1 MVFPIG
7 LRPFIIQF
15 DELGLW
21 SCCGCFCTALEI
33 VRREVEC
40 GYKSLFDYCMRRLH
54 LSEGSVALR
63 LQVANVCRRF
73 PQLLV
78 SLAENRLSLTVAGK
92 IAPHL
97 CEDNVEKLLSDCA
110 GMTKR
115 EVDEYLVALRPKP
128 IFSPSIR
135 KRPSSESEKVRP
147 EQQQSQTSFT
157 EEITSQRPVSSS
169 PNLLDPARTDIY
181 NFRFAADGEFK
192 KKFER
197 LAEVLGVENPQKN
210 MAEVFE
216 KAVDLSL
223 ENKDPKKK
231 LERRLE
237 RKRRQS
243 ESTEKSR
250 PDEILAPATALPAEE
265 EKVKSR
271 HIPSEVRERV
281 HSRARYQCEYRG
293 LDGTRCSSRT
303 GLEIDH
309 QRPFAILSQS

>member
-1 MVFPIG
+1 MVKKFKTYIES
-7 LRPFIIQF
+7 LEAFSTKALDRSAVQLARAEKRNVAMLIAHIAEMSRRKA
-15 DELGLW
+15 EL
-21 SCCGCFCTALEI
+21 
-33 VRREVEC
+33 EC

-97 CEDNVEKLLSDCA
+97 CEDNVEKLLSGCA

-147 EQQQSQTSFT
+147 EQQQSQTSST

-169 PNLLDPARTDIY
+169 PNLLDPARPDIY

-197 LAEVLGVENPQKN
+197 LAEVLRVE
-210 MAEVFE
+210 
-216 KAVDLSL
+216 
-223 ENKDPKKK
+223 
-231 LERRLE
+231 
-237 RKRRQS
+237 KRRPT
-243 ESTEKSR
+243 STETGSFISPHR
-250 PDEILAPATALPAEE
+250 
-265 EKVKSR
+265 R
-271 HIPSEVRERV
+271 
-281 HSRARYQCEYRG
+281 
-293 LDGTRCSSRT
+293 SS
-303 GLEIDH
+303 
-309 QRPFAILSQS
+309 